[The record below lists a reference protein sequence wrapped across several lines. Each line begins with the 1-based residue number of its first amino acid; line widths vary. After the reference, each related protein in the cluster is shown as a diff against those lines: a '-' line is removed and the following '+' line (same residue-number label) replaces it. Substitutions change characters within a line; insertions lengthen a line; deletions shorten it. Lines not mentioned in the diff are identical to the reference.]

1 MPTPLT
7 PRPAEALRLTGVVP
21 STATYKASNL
31 ITFINASLNND
42 TILTVAD
49 RELHVVAYIG
59 DTTGNGS
66 YSSMVAQ
73 RVLRVAAGLD
83 SGFAPLSASRSSDH
97 WRCYSQRGDQLP
109 GCDAYSAGSGRA
121 ESTRDSSDPAEIAR
135 FHGG

>member
-1 MPTPLT
+1 
-7 PRPAEALRLTGVVP
+7 
-21 STATYKASNL
+21 L

-66 YSSMVAQ
+66 YSSLVAQ

-83 SGFAPLSASRSSDH
+83 SGFAPYPLVDPVIIGDVTRNGTISS
-97 WRCYSQRGDQLP
+97 L
-109 GCDAYSAGSGRA
+109 DATRILQAGVGLN
-121 ESTRDSSDPAEIAR
+121 PPEIPPIPQK
-135 FHGG
+135 

>member
-83 SGFAPLSASRSSDH
+83 SGFAPYPLVDPVIIGDVTRNGAISS
-97 WRCYSQRGDQLP
+97 L
-109 GCDAYSAGSGRA
+109 DA
-121 ESTRDSSDPAEIAR
+121 TRILQAVVGLNPPEIPPIPQK
-135 FHGG
+135 

>member
-83 SGFAPLSASRSSDH
+83 SGFAPYPLVDPVIIGDVTRNGAISSLDATRILQAVVGLS
-97 WRCYSQRGDQLP
+97 P
-109 GCDAYSAGSGRA
+109 
-121 ESTRDSSDPAEIAR
+121 PEIPPIPQK
-135 FHGG
+135 